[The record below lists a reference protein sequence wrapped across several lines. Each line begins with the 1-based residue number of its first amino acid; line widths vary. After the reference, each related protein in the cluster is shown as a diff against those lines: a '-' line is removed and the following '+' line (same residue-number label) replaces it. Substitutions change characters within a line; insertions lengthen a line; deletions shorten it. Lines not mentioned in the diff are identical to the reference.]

1 MSPGRRLIGY
11 FARYRIALVSGGVC
25 VLLSSAFSLVKPMV
39 VGSAVDVLRND
50 LRPEALRNYALIYL
64 AAAVIQGVF
73 LFFQRR
79 ILIGASRDIEY
90 DMRRDFYGHLQRL
103 PNEFYQAQKTGDLM
117 SRATSDLTSVRML
130 VGPAVMHSFSS
141 LLVVTGAF
149 VMMLRIDPSLTGLT
163 LLAVPTIIFIVVFF
177 GQRIHHR
184 FMSVQEYFGEVSAR
198 VQENLAGVR
207 VVRAF
212 GQEENEKA
220 AFARMNRTFVDRN
233 RRLIVMTATFYPLLH
248 TIMGLMF
255 VLVFFIGGRR
265 MLAGQM
271 TVGDFV
277 AFMLYLG
284 RLVWPLI
291 ALGWVINLFQ
301 RGMASM
307 KRMSEIWNVVPGED
321 ADDGRMATG
330 ELRASIDIR
339 NLTFGYGARPVLRD
353 VTLTVKEGETLGVV
367 GRTGSGKSTL
377 LALLTRTWQPPPG
390 TVFIGGLPVEEIPV
404 RRLRD
409 MIGMVPQETFL
420 FSDTIAENVRF
431 GRIDATDDE
440 VLEMLDLAGL
450 TDDLGAFPEGI
461 RTLIGERGVT
471 LSGGQKQ
478 RTAIARAIVRNP
490 AIMILDD
497 ALSAV
502 DTHTEERILSSLRK
516 LRQGRTV
523 VIVSHRISSVKDAD
537 EIVVLDEG
545 RVVERG
551 NHEQLMRT
559 DGFYADLYRRQ
570 ALEDELEEIA

>member
-1 MSPGRRLIGY
+1 MTPGRRLAGY
-11 FARYRIALVSGGVC
+11 FANYKTALVTGGVC
-25 VLLSSAFSLVKPMV
+25 VFLSSGFSLVKPLV
-39 VGSAVDVLRND
+39 VGRAVDVLRD
-50 LRPEALRNYALIYL
+50 ELHPEVLTRFALLYL
-64 AAAVIQGVF
+64 AAAVVQGVF
-73 LFFQRR
+73 LFLQRR

-90 DMRRDFYGHLQRL
+90 DMRGDFFRHLQLL
-103 PNEFYQAQKTGDLM
+103 PNEFYQTQKTGDLM
-117 SRATSDLTSVRML
+117 ARATSDLASVRML
-130 VGPAVMHSFSS
+130 VGPAVMHSISS
-141 LLVVTGAF
+141 LIVVAGAF
-149 VMMLRIDPSLTGLT
+149 VMMLRIDPSLTGLS
-163 LLAVPTIIFIVVFF
+163 LLAVPTVILLVVFF
-177 GQRIHHR
+177 GQKIHHR
-184 FMSVQEYFGEVSAR
+184 FMSVQEYFGEVTAR

-212 GQEENEKA
+212 GQEENEQA
-220 AFARMNRTFVDRN
+220 TFSSMNRAYVDRN

-255 VLVFFIGGRR
+255 VLVFYVGGRR
-265 MLAGQM
+265 MIDGVM

-307 KRMSEIWNVVPGED
+307 KRLHQIWSVEPGGD
-321 ADDGRMATG
+321 ATDDGEPAAD
-330 ELRASIDIR
+330 LPASIEIR
-339 NLTFGYGARPVLRD
+339 NLTFAYGDKPVLRD
-353 VTLTVKEGETLGVV
+353 VTLTVREGETLGIV

-377 LALLTRTWQPPPG
+377 LALLTRTWEPPPEA
-390 TVFIGGLPVEEIPV
+390 VFVGGVPVEKIPA
-404 RRLRD
+404 RKLRE

-420 FSDTIAENVRF
+420 FSDSIAENVRF
-431 GRIDATDDE
+431 GRIDADDDE
-440 VLEMLDLAGL
+440 VSEMLELAGL

-461 RTLIGERGVT
+461 HTVIGERGVT

-502 DTHTEERILSSLRK
+502 DTHTEERILGSLRK
-516 LRQGRTV
+516 LREGRTV

-551 NHEQLMRT
+551 SHDQLMRT
-559 DGFYADLYRRQ
+559 GGFYADLYRRQ

>member
-1 MSPGRRLIGY
+1 MTPGRRLIGY
-11 FARYRIALVSGGVC
+11 FARYKGALATGGVC
-25 VLLSSAFSLVKPMV
+25 VLLSSAFSLVKPLV
-39 VGSAVDVLRND
+39 VGSAVDVLQND
-50 LRPEALRNYALIYL
+50 LRAGALRDFALLYL
-64 AAAVIQGVF
+64 VAAVIQGVF
-73 LFFQRR
+73 LFYQRR

-90 DMRRDFYGHLQRL
+90 DMRRDFYEHLQTL
-103 PNEFYQAQKTGDLM
+103 PNEFYQSQKTGDLM
-117 SRATSDLTSVRML
+117 SRATSDLAAVRML
-130 VGPAVMHSFSS
+130 VGPAVMHVASS
-141 LLVVTGAF
+141 LLVVAGAF
-149 VMMLRIDPSLTGLT
+149 VMMLRIDASLTGLS
-163 LLAVPTIIFIVVFF
+163 LLAVPTIIFLVVFF
-177 GQRIHHR
+177 GQRIHNR
-184 FMSVQEYFGEVSAR
+184 FMAVQEYFGDVSAR

-212 GQEENEKA
+212 GREASEEATFSK
-220 AFARMNRTFVDRN
+220 MNREYVDKN

-255 VLVFFIGGRR
+255 VLVFYVGGRN
-265 MLAGQM
+265 MLAGSM

-307 KRMSEIWNVVPGED
+307 KRLSAIWNVVPGPD
-321 ADDGRMATG
+321 AVAPRDANDLPATI
-330 ELRASIDIR
+330 EIR
-339 NLTFGYGARPVLRD
+339 NLTFAYGDHPVLKD
-353 VTLTVKEGETLGVV
+353 VTLTVREGETLGIV

-390 TVFIGGLPVEEIPV
+390 TVFIGGVAVEEIPV
-404 RRLRD
+404 RQLRE

-420 FSDTIAENVRF
+420 FSDSIAENVRF

-440 VLEMLDLAGL
+440 VAEVLELAGL
-450 TDDLGAFPEGI
+450 TEDLGSFTDGI
-461 RTLIGERGVT
+461 RTVIGERGVT

-502 DTHTEERILSSLRK
+502 DTQTEERILGSLRK
-516 LRQGRTV
+516 LREGRTV

-537 EIVVLDEG
+537 EVVVLDEG

-551 NHEQLMRT
+551 SHDQLMRT
-559 DGFYADLYRRQ
+559 GGFYADLYRRQ
-570 ALEDELEEIA
+570 ALEEELEEIA

>member
-1 MSPGRRLIGY
+1 MTPGRRLAGY
-11 FARYRIALVSGGVC
+11 FVSYKAQLVAGGVC
-25 VLLSSAFSLVKPMV
+25 VLLSSVFSLVKPVV
-39 VGSAVDVLRND
+39 VGSAVDVLRSD
-50 LRPEALRNYALIYL
+50 LRPEALRSYALLYL

-79 ILIGASRDIEY
+79 ILIGASREIEY
-90 DMRRDFYGHLQRL
+90 DMRRDFFSHLQAL
-103 PNEFYQAQKTGDLM
+103 PNEFYQGQKTGDLM
-117 SRATSDLTSVRML
+117 SRATSDLASVRML
-130 VGPAVMHSFSS
+130 VGPAVMHSVSS

-149 VMMLRIDPSLTGLT
+149 VMMLRIDASLTGLS
-163 LLAVPTIIFIVVFF
+163 LLAVPTIIFLVVFF
-177 GQRIHHR
+177 GRRIHNR
-184 FMSVQEYFGEVSAR
+184 YMAVQEYFGEVSAR

-212 GQEENEKA
+212 GQEENEQSV
-220 AFARMNRTFVDRN
+220 FSRMNRAFVEKN

-248 TIMGLMF
+248 TLMGLMF
-255 VLVFFIGGRR
+255 VLVFFVGSRR
-265 MLAGQM
+265 MIAGTM
-271 TVGDFV
+271 TIGDFV

-284 RLVWPLI
+284 RLVWPLV

-307 KRMSEIWNVVPGED
+307 KRLHQIWSVAPDED
-321 ADDGRMATG
+321 APETG
-330 ELRASIDIR
+330 GADEEIEASIEIR
-339 NLTFGYGARPVLRD
+339 NLTFGYGDRPVLHG
-353 VTLTVKEGETLGVV
+353 VTLTVQSGKTLGIV

-377 LALLTRTWQPPPG
+377 LSLVTRTWQPPPG
-390 TVFIGGLPVEEIPV
+390 TVFVGGTPVEQIPV
-404 RRLRD
+404 RRLRE

-420 FSDTIAENVRF
+420 FSDSIAENVRF
-431 GRIDATDDE
+431 GRSDASDE
-440 VLEMLDLAGL
+440 DVREILDLAGL

-461 RTLIGERGVT
+461 HTVIGERGVT

-502 DTHTEERILSSLRK
+502 DTHTEERILGSLRK
-516 LRQGRTV
+516 LREGRTV

-551 NHEQLMRT
+551 SHDQLMRT
-559 DGFYADLYRRQ
+559 GGFYADLYRRQ
-570 ALEDELEEIA
+570 ALEEELEEIA